1 MSNEVEDVSLED
13 VKRGLAD
20 GSIVLIDV
28 REPNEWAA
36 GHINGARLNPLS
48 TFDVSAIPQEPGKK
62 VVFHCRSGKRTLQAI
77 ARAHEAG
84 RTDLNA
90 HFGGSMLAW
99 EAAGEPVER

>member
-1 MSNEVEDVSLED
+1 MSAVEDVSLED

-20 GSIVLIDV
+20 GTILLIDV
-28 REPNEWAA
+28 REDNEWAA
-36 GHINGARLNPLS
+36 GHIAGAVHNPLS
-48 TFDVSAIPQEPGKK
+48 RFDVDAIPKNSGKR

-77 ARAHEAG
+77 EAARLAG

-99 EAAGEPVER
+99 EAAGEPLVR